1 MKIVY
6 QMKSSRIARV
16 FQDICL
22 YVIRCLAV
30 FLLSAVCLV
39 IPASA
44 AAGTPKRIISLA
56 PNITEILFAV
66 GLGDRVIGVTSFC
79 DYPSEARGKPKV
91 GGMSNPSL
99 EAVVSLKPDI
109 VMMTTDGNPKDFA
122 ERLRSLRIKTYVFKA
137 RRLSELPQGI
147 RDMGIALGVREKAA
161 ALAGEIESS
170 MSNFSRLTPHA
181 SRKPKVLFIVWPEP
195 LIVAGPG
202 TSVDDAISLLGAE
215 NIASKAVTEYPKYS
229 MEEIIRQDPD
239 VIFIGK
245 GHADMRDMSKGLI
258 ERIAVVRAVKKGD
271 VFFLSDSLYRL
282 GPRVT
287 YGIEEMAK
295 CLR

>member
-6 QMKSSRIARV
+6 QMKSSRIARG

-170 MSNFSRLTPHA
+170 MSNFSRFTPRA
-181 SRKPKVLFIVWPEP
+181 TRKPKVLFIVWPEP

-202 TSVDDAISLLGAE
+202 TSVDDAITLLGAE

-245 GHADMRDMSKGLI
+245 GHADMRDMSKGI
-258 ERIAVVRAVKKGD
+258 MERIAVVRAVKKGD

-287 YGIEEMAK
+287 YGIKEMAK